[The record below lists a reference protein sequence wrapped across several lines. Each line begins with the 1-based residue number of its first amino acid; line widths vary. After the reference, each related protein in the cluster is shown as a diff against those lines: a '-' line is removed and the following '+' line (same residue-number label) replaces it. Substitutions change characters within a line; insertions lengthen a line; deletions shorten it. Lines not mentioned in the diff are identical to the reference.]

1 MLENE
6 GKFEDALKMYT
17 ESLLYKPIHYELRE
31 AIGRIHR
38 LLGNHSQSIQI
49 FENLQKAKPTSGAQN
64 LELAKS
70 YYADG
75 NSKKA
80 LEHLEIVLNV
90 WKNAD
95 VGFKPA
101 IEAREKWIQWNQIN

>member
-6 GKFEDALKMYT
+6 GKLEDALKMYT
-17 ESLLYKPIHYELRE
+17 ESLLYSPSHYELRK
-31 AIGRIHR
+31 AIGRTQR
-38 LLGNHSQSIQI
+38 LLGNHSQSIKI
-49 FENLQKAKPTSGAQN
+49 FEDLLRGYPTSGTRN
-64 LELAKS
+64 YELSKS

-101 IEAREKWIQWNQIN
+101 IEAREKWTQWNQVN